1 MTLIKTV
8 LATLCL
14 YVGVPRAVVQAADQ
28 PTEPVVL
35 LKLGTAIEDR
45 NVVETTSFAA
55 GETAIA
61 WTQVQGIADG
71 AIVHVWYRD
80 GVEIARHTLDV
91 KSAKRWRTWSRMRL
105 VQGVYKIQIETAD
118 GTRLGETAFEVPE
131 TLDEE
136 EGC

>member
-14 YVGVPRAVVQAADQ
+14 YVVVPRIVVRAAEK

-45 NVVETTSFAA
+45 NVLETTSFAA
-55 GETAIA
+55 GETVFA
-61 WTQVQGIADG
+61 WTQVQGVADG
-71 AIVHVWYRD
+71 ALIHVWYRD
-80 GVEIARHTLDV
+80 GVEIARRTLDV

-105 VQGVYKIQIETAD
+105 LPGVYKIQIETAD
-118 GTRLGETAFEVPE
+118 GIRLGETGFEVPE
-131 TLDEE
+131 VLAED